1 MSPLLDTNRAA
12 DLLALSPWTI
22 RLYTRTGKLN
32 AIKIGRSVRYEET
45 ELQRFIEQN
54 RSAPVSE
61 SVASLGK
68 SIDRVAKEGNAE

>member
-1 MSPLLDTNRAA
+1 MSPLLDTNHAA
-12 DLLALSPWTI
+12 ELLALSPWTI

-54 RSAPVSE
+54 RSASVSE
-61 SVASLGK
+61 SAVCIGG
-68 SIDRVAKEGNAE
+68 SIEAVAKDEEGQ